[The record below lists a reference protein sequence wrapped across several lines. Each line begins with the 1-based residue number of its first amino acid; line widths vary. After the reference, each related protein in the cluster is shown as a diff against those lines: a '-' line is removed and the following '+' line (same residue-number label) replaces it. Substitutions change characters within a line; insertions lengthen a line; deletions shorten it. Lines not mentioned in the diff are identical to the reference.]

1 MARYSDDLLDQIRR
15 AADIVEVVGRAVP
28 LKRTGKSWKGCCP
41 FHQEKSPSFH
51 VHPDSGIWKC
61 YGCQK
66 GGNVFMFLV
75 EREGMSFPEAVRQ
88 IARECGIALPDD
100 DDPQASARAARLDH
114 LRKVMEWACRHFEK
128 ALRATDGAH
137 GVHGAHDGERARAY
151 FKGRGITGA
160 TAKEFRLGWA
170 PPGWDNMIQA
180 ARRDGIPETDLLDC
194 GLVIERDP
202 DRSGARGFYDRYRD
216 RVVFPIGDWQGRI
229 IAFGART
236 LGDDEPKY
244 INSPETPLYTKG
256 RHLYALHLARQEM
269 LRLRE
274 GAVMEGYTDVI
285 LAHQAGFKIAVAGLG
300 TALTAEQAKALVKYA
315 KKLYLVYDGDA
326 AGLRAAEKAIPA
338 FLPEDIETRVC
349 VLPGDKDPADVFVQ
363 DGADAFRATLAQS
376 KEAFDHLIEARAKA
390 HDMQGVPGRSAAADE
405 CLAALVGVRDEVRRA
420 LYVKRLADEMGV
432 PDEIL
437 SRKLTQM
444 RRDAQ
449 GRAPDDRVPPR
460 GPDARPQEA
469 RRPAA
474 SQPGQAAPSA
484 PPSAPQHGSQHG
496 SQHGASHPPPHAGED
511 EPEFRVSPEFLHAGD
526 GEAHAAHDGDAHERG
541 AAPAAPPPEPDTPAS
556 PAERGLLQALLSAP
570 DLLAE
575 LPEDLSAALSN
586 RATRRVIERLR
597 TEAARTPE
605 FDAQRFAGT
614 CQDAD
619 EASLVAGAL
628 SSVPQGGDM
637 PRQGRECMTTLVL
650 AHRRRSAEARRR
662 EAEAAGDRAG
672 ADAAQR
678 ELLAIEVEIRRF
690 RAPRTGPFRT

>member
-114 LRKVMEWACRHFEK
+114 LRKVMEWACRHFEM

-137 GVHGAHDGERARAY
+137 GGAHGGGRARAY

-269 LRLRE
+269 LRHRE

-300 TALTAEQAKALVKYA
+300 TALTGEQAKALVKYA
-315 KKLYLVYDGDA
+315 KKLFLIYDGDA

-376 KEAFDHLIEARAKA
+376 KEAFDHLIAARAKA
-390 HDMQGVPGRSAAADE
+390 HDMAGVPGRSAAADE

-432 PDEIL
+432 PDDIL
-437 SRKLTQM
+437 SRKLAQM

-449 GRAPDDRVPPR
+449 SRMPDDRGPPR
-460 GPDARPQEA
+460 AGDARPPES

-474 SQPGQAAPSA
+474 SGAPSG
-484 PPSAPQHGSQHG
+484 PPSGPQSEQRAH
-496 SQHGASHPPPHAGED
+496 ASPLHSGDD

-526 GEAHAAHDGDAHERG
+526 DETGGVREGGAPTPRGEPG
-541 AAPAAPPPEPDTPAS
+541 PPAPPPEPDTPAS
-556 PAERGLLQALLSAP
+556 PAERGLVQALLSAP
-570 DLLAE
+570 DLIAE
-575 LPEDLSAALSN
+575 LPEDIAAALSN
-586 RATRRVIERLR
+586 RATRRVVERLR
-597 TEAARTPE
+597 AEVARSPE

-619 EASLVAGAL
+619 DANLVAGAL
-628 SSVPQGGDM
+628 ASVPQGGDM

-650 AHRRRSAEARRR
+650 AHRRRSAETRRR
-662 EAEAAGDRAG
+662 EAEAAGDRAA

-678 ELLAIEVEIRRF
+678 DLLAIEVEIRRF